1 MFLNVIKLFVQLKKI
16 TKIFLM
22 FEKGNSLKVLNKMF
36 NIRKNVKV
44 N

>member
-22 FEKGNSLKVLNKMF
+22 FGKGNSLKVLNKIF
-36 NIRKNVKV
+36 HIQKNVKG